1 MVGGAHELH
10 GAAGAL
16 DDEVGHVAD
25 EVSGEAE
32 VEEHV
37 EDVEDHLDGVLGV
50 EVAVADGGHGG
61 DGPVDGGDVAD
72 PQAGL
77 PEVGDGR
84 ADPRLVPVRVTVGDQ
99 VVEAAGAVHQEQRHL
114 NRNVQAS
121 QSKTTMLQSS
131 VATGIASWCVLES
144 RGSQAGVVTD
154 RDEARAADPEVAEAD
169 VLLEPGE
176 ELLDL
181 AEPPEAED
189 AEQAVGGA
197 LPDLAGDEVG
207 QALERDRR
215 RHVHDEER
223 RQVPALAPPVSQQ
236 LAIAPAGKATNIL
249 FFRNRDNI
257 LHMILKVYILTKT
270 TLENRKNTAQ
280 PLQEHPGRSRHR
292 RTELPAA

>member
-25 EVSGEAE
+25 EVGGEAE

-84 ADPRLVPVRVTVGDQ
+84 ADPRLVPVRVPVGDQ

-114 NRNVQAS
+114 RRPEQDDDASEFSHRNR
-121 QSKTTMLQSS
+121 
-131 VATGIASWCVLES
+131 WCVCVC
-144 RGSQAGVVTD
+144 GVWLPTAT
-154 RDEARAADPEVAEAD
+154 RRA
-169 VLLEPGE
+169 
-176 ELLDL
+176 
-181 AEPPEAED
+181 
-189 AEQAVGGA
+189 Q
-197 LPDLAGDEVG
+197 
-207 QALERDRR
+207 
-215 RHVHDEER
+215 
-223 RQVPALAPPVSQQ
+223 
-236 LAIAPAGKATNIL
+236 
-249 FFRNRDNI
+249 
-257 LHMILKVYILTKT
+257 
-270 TLENRKNTAQ
+270 
-280 PLQEHPGRSRHR
+280 
-292 RTELPAA
+292 RTQK